1 MTQTE
6 HYLAI
11 GDIHGMLD
19 KLDLLLT
26 ELLPTLPEDTHLIF
40 VGDYVDRGPN
50 SREVIDRLMRL
61 KVERPDT
68 VILMGNHE
76 RMTID
81 AHDGGDMVLWLNNG
95 GEETLK
101 SYGLTESE
109 VDQLP
114 AEHIDFMR
122 SLDLMYE
129 IDGYIF
135 VHAGLRPGVPVHK
148 QNEHDLLWIREPF
161 YLAEPTWE
169 GTVVFGHTPFPSP
182 FRRPGMIGIDTG
194 AVYNNKLCCLELPGE
209 TFHRI

>member
-6 HYLAI
+6 RYLAI

-19 KLDLLLT
+19 KLDLVLT
-26 ELLPTLPEDTHLIF
+26 ELLPTLPDDTCLIF

-50 SREVIDRLMRL
+50 SREVIDKLMRL

-68 VILMGNHE
+68 IMLMGNHE
-76 RMTID
+76 RMTVD
-81 AHDGGDMVLWLNNG
+81 AHGGGDMEVWLNNG
-95 GEETLK
+95 GEYTLK
-101 SYGLTESE
+101 SYGLKENE
-109 VDQLP
+109 ADQLP

-129 IDGYIF
+129 IEGYIF

-148 QNEHDLLWIREPF
+148 QNEHDLIWIREPF

-169 GTVVFGHTPFPSP
+169 GTVVFGHTPFPAP

-209 TFHRI
+209 TFHKI

>member
-19 KLDLLLT
+19 KLELVLT
-26 ELLPTLPEDTHLIF
+26 GLLPTLPEDTCLIF

-50 SREVIDRLMRL
+50 SREVIDRLIRL
-61 KVERPDT
+61 KVERPGT
-68 VILMGNHE
+68 VFLMGNHE

-81 AHDGGDMVLWLNNG
+81 AHDGGDIVLWLNNG
-95 GEETLK
+95 GEKTLK
-101 SYGLTESE
+101 SYGLKESE
-109 VDQLP
+109 VDRLP

-135 VHAGLRPGVPVHK
+135 VHAGLKPGVPIHK

-169 GTVVFGHTPFPSP
+169 GKVVFGHTPFPSP